1 MKNYVTNYVE
11 WEQALIMLFQGY
23 YISPPMEAV
32 HMIRMNKFGGKKP
45 LVQNLVQKPLIQDT
59 KTTFPDLP
67 SQPGVYK
74 RLMLAATIQKRI
86 VIGIE

>member
-32 HMIRMNKFGGKKP
+32 HMIRMIKFGGKKP

-59 KTTFPDLP
+59 KTTFPSFP